1 MSEQPQ
7 PQSEPPAPPPPPA
20 PAPMPAPVQAPA
32 LGRGWLRALLQ
43 AIRETGVQPRDP
55 RVKALWQLLRR
66 RQLLARSPWARTRLK
81 FIWQK
86 GLNAKPRPR
95 TIARLL
101 ALLKNRGP
109 LTVIAQR
116 RQWSKGPR
124 RAMVARSSMRR
135 LRPVAVRRVA
145 TLRPVG
151 RPRPVRSLVARRR
164 GR

>member
-1 MSEQPQ
+1 MSEQQQTQ
-7 PQSEPPAPPPPPA
+7 PPDPPLPPP

-43 AIRETGVQPRDP
+43 AIRDTGVQPRDP

-86 GLNAKPRPR
+86 GLNARPRPR

-101 ALLKNRGP
+101 ALLRNRGP
-109 LTVIAQR
+109 LTAGMQR
-116 RQWSKGPR
+116 RQWSQLGWPR
-124 RAMVARSSMRR
+124 R
-135 LRPVAVRRVA
+135 
-145 TLRPVG
+145 TLRHLESRARVKTFASK
-151 RPRPVRSLVARRR
+151 RANPRYCLVLTVR
-164 GR
+164 